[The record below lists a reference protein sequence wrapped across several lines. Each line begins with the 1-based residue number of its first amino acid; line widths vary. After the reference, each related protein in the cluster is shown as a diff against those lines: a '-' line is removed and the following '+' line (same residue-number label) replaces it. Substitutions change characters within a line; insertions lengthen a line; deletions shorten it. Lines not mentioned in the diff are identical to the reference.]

1 MVTEPAENRTSDRE
15 NGRSFYG
22 RQDVFMWIQ
31 ERLAQKSPTQPIV
44 LYGPPRIG
52 KTAVLHQISDGRL
65 GHDIVPVYINFE
77 NLLHESL
84 SIFLSD
90 MAATAVTTLNAAG
103 YNLAQPTNA
112 DFVVAPYKAFST
124 QFLLPALEKL
134 GQKKLLLLCDN
145 LNLLLDAEKEGSF
158 EPQTFEAFYR
168 LIHAQPRA
176 YTLFTLN
183 QPLNDANTDPLLTIG
198 SIPHFQ
204 IQNLSKDETIDMVQQ
219 QQEFTIFR
227 DAAQFVYQLTDGQPA
242 DTQTYCQAIHKRQ
255 ETLGLHHITVADIT
269 AVHQQINA
277 RQKNTAPNTIPAA
290 SFYIRREAPRERTDY
305 RLPGQQKS
313 ARLPIFALI
322 GLVIVALI
330 IAVII
335 FRDPI
340 QQQIAGEQP
349 PAISE
354 TAVMLTSEAMAAAM
368 LASTPSPTAT
378 AVPTETSTPEPSH
391 TPTITPTPEPSETPT
406 IAPSPT
412 SDTPPESYIRQEDG
426 MNMNYIP
433 GGTFMMGSLDEDF
446 TAAPD
451 ERPQHEVEIDPFYLD
466 QFEVTVAQYAAF
478 INRIGTY
485 KEACYENDCV
495 HPRFEA
501 GFTSYLLEEDQ
512 GDGSFI
518 YIPLTGF
525 SDYPINHVSWYGA
538 QAYCEAIGARLPTEA
553 EWEYAARGDDGRT
566 YPWGNT
572 PPDEEKAV
580 FASSSYDNLK
590 PVDALPDGQSPFG
603 IYAMAGSLWEWTN
616 DWYEEDYY
624 SISPR
629 NNPTGPET
637 SLNKVIRGGA
647 WPDNNLADRIRS
659 ANRSNFTPD
668 FISATV
674 GFRCARNP

>member
-1 MVTEPAENRTSDRE
+1 MVAEPAANTTPNPD

-22 RQDVFMWIQ
+22 RQDVFVWIQ

-44 LYGPPRIG
+44 LYGLPRIG
-52 KTAVLHQISDGRL
+52 KTAVLTQISEGRL
-65 GHDIVPVYINFE
+65 GRDIVPVYINFDK
-77 NLLHESL
+77 LLHESL

-90 MAATAVTTLNAAG
+90 MAATAVTSLQETG
-103 YNLAQPTNA
+103 YDLAQPTNA
-112 DFVVAPYKAFST
+112 DFVVNPYKAFSS
-124 QFLLPALEKL
+124 QFLLPALEKI

-158 EPQTFEAFYR
+158 EPQTFEAFCR

-176 YTLFTLN
+176 YTLFALN
-183 QPLNDANTDPLLTIG
+183 QPGNETTADPLAAIG
-198 SIPHFQ
+198 SIPNYQ
-204 IQNLSKDETIDMVQQ
+204 IQPLSKDETIDMIQQ
-219 QQEFTIFR
+219 QQDFTIFR
-227 DAAQFVYQLTDGQPA
+227 DAAQFIYQLTEGYPA
-242 DTQTYCQAIHKRQ
+242 NTQTYCTAIHKRQ
-255 ETLGLHHITVADIT
+255 ESLGLRHITVADVT
-269 AVHQQINA
+269 AVHQQIIA
-277 RQKNTAPNTIPAA
+277 QKKNRTNSNIPAA

-305 RLPGQQKS
+305 RLPGEQKS
-313 ARLPIFALI
+313 SRFPLFALI
-322 GLVIVALI
+322 GLAI
-330 IAVII
+330 IAII
-335 FRDPI
+335 AAIFILRNPR
-340 QQQIAGEQP
+340 QQQIASDQP
-349 PAISE
+349 PISE
-354 TAVMLTSEAMAAAM
+354 TAVFLTSEAMAAAM

-378 AVPTETSTPEPSH
+378 AVPTETPTAPPTD
-391 TPTITPTPEPSETPT
+391 TPTITSTPEPSETPT

-412 SDTPPESYIRQEDG
+412 SDTPPESYIREEDG

-433 GGTFMMGSLDEDF
+433 GGTFMMGSLEEDF

-451 ERPQHEVEIDPFYLD
+451 EKPQHEVKIDPFYLD

-478 INRIGTY
+478 LNRIGTY

-501 GFTSYLLEEDQ
+501 GFTSYLLEENQ
-512 GDGSFI
+512 GDGTFI

-525 SDYPINHVSWYGA
+525 ANYPINHVSWYGA
-538 QAYCEAIGARLPTEA
+538 QGYCEAIGARLPTEA
-553 EWEYAARGDDGRT
+553 EWEFAARSDDGRI
-566 YPWGNT
+566 YPWGNET
-572 PPDEEKAV
+572 PDEDKAV

-603 IYAMAGSLWEWTN
+603 NYAMAGSLWEWTN
-616 DWYEEDYY
+616 DWYDEDYY

-674 GFRCARNP
+674 GFRCARDP